1 MRRSRRSRV
10 TEEDALE
17 HVRPLD
23 GQGEEAEHAQHCRDP
38 DGHRHAR
45 DRALE
50 HGQAHGWPIIATVL
64 GGERLARGGRE
75 ERLGLLL
82 RVARL
87 RAVAVAV
94 AIAVAVAVAVAVAI
108 AVAVAVV
115 VGAGRAG
122 RQQLVGL
129 GLAGV
134 AAGALQWLWPWQGL
148 GPIARNKAARG
159 GAMVAGVASTP
170 RKHSHAPELSRRFP
184 LSD

>member
-38 DGHRHAR
+38 DEHRHAR

-94 AIAVAVAVAVAVAI
+94 
-108 AVAVAVV
+108 V

-148 GPIARNKAARG
+148 GPIARNKASRG
-159 GAMVAGVASTP
+159 GPMVATHLNQARAGSP
-170 RKHSHAPELSRRFP
+170 
-184 LSD
+184 

>member
-10 TEEDALE
+10 IEEDALE

-38 DGHRHAR
+38 DEHRHAR

-94 AIAVAVAVAVAVAI
+94 A
-108 AVAVAVV
+108 VV

-148 GPIARNKAARG
+148 GPIARNKASRG
-159 GAMVAGVASTP
+159 GAMVATHLNQARAGSP
-170 RKHSHAPELSRRFP
+170 
-184 LSD
+184 